1 MDEDQFSDDGSLG
14 LNSLREENFPDK
26 VKMTKSHSQIKEF
39 IPSLELKKT
48 ISAFSDKI
56 IYEEKTSQ
64 MPLFFNTIEWQ
75 MILRKVSLTQDDINR
90 LINNKIASKLINAF
104 ELLSNLINEKNSQ
117 IDNLDKDLQSILSMN
132 KEVTN
137 ENLKL
142 INIINHMLKESS
154 EHKISYKNF
163 ISLND
168 YEFSHLHQNLDE
180 SIAGNSSKLVMQYL
194 NTTINNNEESRYERF
209 KIGLIIILMKLA

>member
-142 INIINHMLKESS
+142 INIINHMS
-154 EHKISYKNF
+154 
-163 ISLND
+163 D
-168 YEFSHLHQNLDE
+168 
-180 SIAGNSSKLVMQYL
+180 
-194 NTTINNNEESRYERF
+194 R
-209 KIGLIIILMKLA
+209 